1 MITYTN
7 VQARNETFFRA
18 GQLLWNQGAS
28 VNISSK
34 KEEKILGFYL
44 LDTLKTTV

>member
-1 MITYTN
+1 MITYAN
-7 VQARNETFFRA
+7 FQARNQTFFRA

-34 KEEKILGFYL
+34 KKEKILGFYL